1 MKASAKWRQERPSD
15 SAVKDPA
22 PFLHSIPGGDPCL
35 APPDQMH
42 TWHHGVGRE
51 FTSSCIVLCACHWR
65 LWGGANIERRL
76 ALAYDDFRRWRV
88 LNKTNSSINKFELK
102 TFKMTSPLGKHAART
117 ERNKIL
123 VPEAEVLVWAVWKR
137 A

>member
-1 MKASAKWRQERPSD
+1 
-15 SAVKDPA
+15 
-22 PFLHSIPGGDPCL
+22 
-35 APPDQMH
+35 MH